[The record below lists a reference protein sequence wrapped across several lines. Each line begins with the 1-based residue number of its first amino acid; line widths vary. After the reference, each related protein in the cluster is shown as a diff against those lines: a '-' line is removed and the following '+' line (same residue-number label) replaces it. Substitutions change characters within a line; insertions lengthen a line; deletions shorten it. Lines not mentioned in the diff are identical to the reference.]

1 MNDDSRLLV
10 SVEEAARRLSLG
22 QTVLYEK
29 LAAGEIA
36 SIKDG
41 RRRLIPVRALQAY
54 VDAKLAEAT
63 A

>member
-1 MNDDSRLLV
+1 VNEDRLLV

-41 RRRLIPVRALQAY
+41 RRRLIPVQSLQDY
-54 VDAKLAEAT
+54 VDGKLAEAT